1 MGQLQ
6 PFIHHLHWKATTGRG
21 EGRKMGEMGL
31 CTSAGGMW
39 MKSKGIPKCQR
50 GEVLYSGLCPC
61 SLIRTSPSMLW
72 VSILNTKHLSTL
84 LTSTLISTSQH
95 FSTFTARLVANQSV
109 WSVSSSQLYKFLFF
123 YFVHIDFSVFCAH
136 LICEAFIACN
146 PSDSYS
152 WLTVVIL
159 LDLKLIIGFKPGFKF
174 SQMKLHCHFHEPNQ
188 LS

>member
-39 MKSKGIPKCQR
+39 MKSKGIQKYQR

-84 LTSTLISTSQH
+84 LTGTHISTSQH
-95 FSTFTARLVANQSV
+95 FSTFTTRLVANQSV
-109 WSVSSSQLYKFLFF
+109 WSVSSLQFCRFLFF
-123 YFVHIDFSVFCAH
+123 YFLHIDFSVFCANP
-136 LICEAFIACN
+136 IYETFIAYKT
-146 PSDSYS
+146 SDSYS
-152 WLTVVIL
+152 WLAVTAVIL
-159 LDLKLIIGFKPGFKF
+159 LDL
-174 SQMKLHCHFHEPNQ
+174 
-188 LS
+188 

>member
-39 MKSKGIPKCQR
+39 MKSKGIPKYQR

-84 LTSTLISTSQH
+84 LTGTLISTSQH
-95 FSTFTARLVANQSV
+95 FSTFTTQLVAYQSV
-109 WSVSSSQLYKFLFF
+109 WSVSSSQLCRFLFF
-123 YFVHIDFSVFCAH
+123 SFLHFDFFVFCTNH
-136 LICEAFIACN
+136 IYEAFIVYKAA
-146 PSDSYS
+146 DSYS
-152 WLTVVIL
+152 CLTVTVVIL
-159 LDLKLIIGFKPGFKF
+159 LDAQ
-174 SQMKLHCHFHEPNQ
+174 SVTHCRF
-188 LS
+188 